1 MTNNEKIRS
10 LFKSLVK
17 ADLSKSE
24 IAIINYL
31 LAKKD
36 KTITDLNTEM
46 AKDLSMQQPNFA
58 RGLKNLKAKNC
69 VGERHNGIYIKS
81 NKSWGWN
88 KVNSTQTEIES

>member
-1 MTNNEKIRS
+1 MTNNEEIKQ

-36 KTITDLNTEM
+36 KTITDSNAQM
-46 AKDLSMQQPNFA
+46 AKDLSMQQPNFV
-58 RGLKNLKAKNC
+58 RGLRSLRDKNC
-69 VGERHNGIYIKS
+69 LGDRNNGIYIKS
-81 NKSWGWN
+81 NKSWGCS
-88 KVNSTQTEIES
+88 KANSDK

>member
-1 MTNNEKIRS
+1 MNNNEMIKS

-36 KTITDLNTEM
+36 KTITDSNTQM
-46 AKDLSMQQPNFA
+46 AKDLSMQQPNFV
-58 RGLKNLKAKNC
+58 RGLKSLREKSC
-69 VGERHNGIYIKS
+69 VGDRHNGIFIKS
-81 NKSWGWN
+81 HKLWSYS
-88 KVNSTQTEIES
+88 KASSDK